1 MITVQVQFLLECYR
15 LEVCE
20 GRTNN
25 HNLLRTLQSLA
36 QYKAT
41 TDELWE
47 ERFGE

>member
-36 QYKAT
+36 QVNIEWGGANKCY
-41 TDELWE
+41 
-47 ERFGE
+47 G